1 MKRHHSLFSATGI
14 PSLFLIFA
22 VLMLVIL
29 SLLGYGTARQDL
41 RASILSLEQTAAYYS
56 GCENATSFYTET
68 VHSLKSYQTQAKNE
82 EEYFNLADAYF
93 SSQPDVVWDAA
104 SHQAQYK
111 KAISD
116 TQSLLVE
123 LIVSYPDK
131 DSDPVR
137 ITAWNTI
144 VTADWKPDAS
154 QSVYKGEAN

>member
-1 MKRHHSLFSATGI
+1 MKRQHSLFSATGI

-41 RASILSLEQTAAYYS
+41 RASTLSLEQTAAYYS
-56 GCENATSFYTET
+56 GCEDATSFYTEAVT
-68 VHSLKSYQTQAKNE
+68 SLKSYQAQAKNE

-93 SSQPDVVWDAA
+93 SSQKDVVWDAA
-104 SHQAQYK
+104 NHQAQYK

-123 LIVSYPDK
+123 LVVSYSDK
-131 DSDPVR
+131 DSAPVR

-144 VTADWKPDAS
+144 VTADWEPDTS
-154 QSVYKGEAN
+154 QSVYKGESN

>member
-41 RASILSLEQTAAYYS
+41 RASILSHWNRPLPITVS
-56 GCENATSFYTET
+56 VKMLLLFYTET

-104 SHQAQYK
+104 SHRAQI

-137 ITAWNTI
+137 ITA
-144 VTADWKPDAS
+144 
-154 QSVYKGEAN
+154 

>member
-1 MKRHHSLFSATGI
+1 MKRQHSLFSATGI

-29 SLLGYGTARQDL
+29 SLLGYGTARQDF
-41 RASILSLEQTAAYYS
+41 RASTLSLEQTAAYYS
-56 GCENATSFYTET
+56 GCENATSFYVET
-68 VHSLKSYQTQAKNE
+68 VHFLKSYQTQTKNE
-82 EEYFNLADAYF
+82 DAYF

-123 LIVSYPDK
+123 LVVSYPDK

-144 VTADWKPDAS
+144 VTADWKPDTS
-154 QSVYKGEAN
+154 QSVYKGESN